1 MAEMKRVG
9 DLEVAEDLKAQ
20 RRNWAFATLGSAVMI
35 MVALA
40 GLLGLFGGAGP
51 LNRATVGDQNDTLYI
66 QEYERFLRFGKPTT
80 LHLSLD
86 TAADVES
93 TEIRL
98 WINREYLKSIQ
109 IQEVDPQPD
118 TVVVTPERLVYSF
131 NAKEGSEDRPTEV
144 TFELEPDE
152 TGTLAGRVGLD
163 GGASRTFEQFV
174 YP

>member
-20 RRNWAFATLGSAVMI
+20 RRNWAFAVVGSAVMI

-51 LNRATVGDQNDTLYI
+51 LSRATLGDQNDTLYI

-80 LHLSLD
+80 LHVSLD
-86 TAADVES
+86 TAAAVKGG
-93 TEIRL
+93 EIRL

-109 IQEVDPQPD
+109 LQEVDPQPD
-118 TVVVTPERLVYSF
+118 TIEVTPERLIYIF
-131 NAKEGSEDRPTEV
+131 NAKEGSEDRRAEV

-152 TGTLAGRVGLD
+152 MGTLAGRVGLE
-163 GGASRTFEQFV
+163 GGASQTFEQFV

>member
-9 DLEVAEDLKAQ
+9 DLEVAQDLKAQ
-20 RRNWAFATLGSAVMI
+20 RRNWAFAAVGSAVMV

-51 LNRATVGDQNDTLYI
+51 LSRATLGDQNDTLYI

-86 TAADVES
+86 TAEAFEGGK
-93 TEIRL
+93 IRL

-109 IQEVDPQPD
+109 LQEVDPQPD
-118 TVVVTPERLVYSF
+118 TIEVTPERLIYIF

-152 TGTLAGRVGLD
+152 MGTLAGRVGLD
-163 GGASRTFEQFV
+163 GGASQSFEQFV

>member
-20 RRNWAFATLGSAVMI
+20 RRNWAFAAVGSAVMV

-51 LNRATVGDQNDTLYI
+51 LSRATVGGQKDTIYV

-80 LHLSLD
+80 LHVSLD
-86 TAADVES
+86 TTAAVEGGA
-93 TEIRL
+93 IRL

-109 IQEVDPQPD
+109 VQEVDPQPD
-118 TVVVTPERLVYSF
+118 TVEATPERLVYIF
-131 NAKEGSEDRPTEV
+131 DAKEGSGGRPTEV

-152 TGTLAGRVGLD
+152 MGTLAGRVGLD
-163 GGASRTFEQFV
+163 GGASQTFEQFV

>member
-1 MAEMKRVG
+1 MAEMKRVR

-20 RRNWAFATLGSAVMI
+20 RRNWAFAVVGSAVMI

-51 LNRATVGDQNDTLYI
+51 LSRATLGDQNDTLYI

-86 TAADVES
+86 TAAVEGG
-93 TEIRL
+93 EIRL

-109 IQEVDPQPD
+109 LQEVDPQPD
-118 TVVVTPERLVYSF
+118 TIEVTPERLIYIF
-131 NAKEGSEDRPTEV
+131 NAKEGSEDRRAEV

-152 TGTLAGRVGLD
+152 MGTLAGRVGLD
-163 GGASRTFEQFV
+163 GGASQTFEQFV

>member
-20 RRNWAFATLGSAVMI
+20 RRNWAFAVVGSAVMI

-51 LNRATVGDQNDTLYI
+51 LSRATGGDQNDTLYI

-86 TAADVES
+86 TAAAVEGG
-93 TEIRL
+93 EIRL
-98 WINREYLKSIQ
+98 WINREYLKSLQ
-109 IQEVDPQPD
+109 LQEVDPQPD
-118 TVVVTPERLVYSF
+118 TVEVTPERLVYIF

-152 TGTLAGRVGLD
+152 MGTLAGRVGLD
-163 GGASRTFEQFV
+163 GGESQTFEQFV

>member
-51 LNRATVGDQNDTLYI
+51 LSRATVGNQNDTLYI

-80 LHLSLD
+80 LQVSLD
-86 TAADVES
+86 TAAAVEGG
-93 TEIRL
+93 EIRL
-98 WINREYLKSIQ
+98 WINRECLKSLQ
-109 IQEVDPQPD
+109 MSPKWSA
-118 TVVVTPERLVYSF
+118 ER
-131 NAKEGSEDRPTEV
+131 
-144 TFELEPDE
+144 
-152 TGTLAGRVGLD
+152 
-163 GGASRTFEQFV
+163 
-174 YP
+174 